1 MPKYAKLAKS
11 GTWMIPQT
19 TNANCATT
27 IAPKKVVVPPTINA
41 RCRSPRRQTVIVAST
56 KKARSSSKVA

>member
-1 MPKYAKLAKS
+1 MPKYAKLAKK
-11 GTWMIPQT
+11 GAWMIPKI
-19 TNANCATT
+19 TNANCTAT

-41 RCRSPRRQTVIVAST
+41 RSRSPRRQTVIVAST